1 MDVGDGVQQGAPE
14 VETHSAGGSLP
25 GMWTF
30 QLLLESLSP
39 RRGRQFL
46 RHKLGGELNVIC
58 QTAVS
63 HYLNRTVNN
72 DLLTETIAVIY
83 MQGKMSNN
91 THKHM
96 DWQAV
101 TQTSML
107 ANQELGNRKR
117 PHWIARR
124 KEKPTCPLD

>member
-1 MDVGDGVQQGAPE
+1 MDIGHGVQQGAPE
-14 VETHSAGGSLP
+14 VETHCAGGSLP

-46 RHKLGGELNVIC
+46 RHRLGGDLNVSC

-63 HYLNRTVNN
+63 HYLNRTVNT

-83 MQGKMSNN
+83 MQVKMSNN
-91 THKHM
+91 IHKYM
-96 DWQAV
+96 
-101 TQTSML
+101 
-107 ANQELGNRKR
+107 G
-117 PHWIARR
+117 
-124 KEKPTCPLD
+124 

>member
-1 MDVGDGVQQGAPE
+1 VDVGDGVQQGAPE

-25 GMWTF
+25 GMWKF
-30 QLLLESLSP
+30 QLLLESLTP

-46 RHKLGGELNVIC
+46 RHRLGGDLNVSC

-63 HYLNRTVNN
+63 HHLNRTVNT

-83 MQGKMSNN
+83 KQGKMSNN

-96 DWQAV
+96 
-101 TQTSML
+101 
-107 ANQELGNRKR
+107 G
-117 PHWIARR
+117 
-124 KEKPTCPLD
+124 